1 LDNPSVRKIAVEIL
15 TRVRSQSAYADELI
29 DSAFKHHRFELKDK
43 ALLVELANGSLRWR
57 GLLDWLL
64 AKFFRGDFERCPAKL
79 KSILEV
85 SLYQLKFLDKI
96 PSYAAVSEGVELAKQ
111 EGGPPW
117 AKLVNGVLRNYLRE
131 ANVIKL
137 PATEDNLNFALSICY
152 SHPEWLIERWL
163 KRYGLGNTIAFCE
176 YNNQRP
182 AISVRVNTA
191 KISRAV
197 LMNEFEKLDIGVEPS
212 KYFEDFIKITRP
224 HDITQIGIF
233 TEGYFA
239 IQDESTAIA
248 CSLLSP
254 EKGDTVLDM
263 CAAPGGKSCYLAAL
277 TGETGKVI
285 AVDKNSKR
293 VERIKENARRL
304 NLRNVQPVAA
314 DSTALTIPP
323 VDKILLDAPC
333 SGLGVLSKRADLRWK
348 QTPEDISSIHRL
360 QTALLENASKLLKNR
375 GELVYSTCTLEP
387 EENEEMVAEFLSRH
401 KNFEIVSQSTLL
413 PKTFATPDRYWR
425 SLPFQ
430 HGMDGSFAVKFIK
443 KY

>member
-1 LDNPSVRKIAVEIL
+1 MRKLSVEIL
-15 TRVRSQSAYADELI
+15 TRVRTREAYADELI
-29 DSAFKHHRFELKDK
+29 ASAFNRHHLELKDK
-43 ALLVELANGSLRWR
+43 ALLVELVNGSLRWR

-64 AKFFRGDFERCPAKL
+64 AKFFRGDYERCPIKL

-111 EGGPPW
+111 EGGQPW
-117 AKLVNGVLRNYLRE
+117 ANLVNGVLRSYLRE
-131 ANVIKL
+131 VESIKL
-137 PATEDNLNFALSICY
+137 PAVEDNPSFALSIRC
-152 SHPEWLIERWL
+152 SHPEWLIERWIE
-163 KRYGLGNTIAFCE
+163 RYGLGNTITFCE

-182 AISVRVNTA
+182 AISVRVNIA
-191 KISRAV
+191 KISRAA
-197 LMNEFEKLDIGVEPS
+197 LINEFEKLDIPVGPS
-212 KYFEDFIKITRP
+212 KYFGDFIEITKP
-224 HDITQIGIF
+224 HDLTQSALF

-248 CSLLSP
+248 CLLLSP

-263 CAAPGGKSCYLAAL
+263 CAAPGGKSCYLASF
-277 TGETGKVI
+277 TGKTGNVI
-285 AVDKNSKR
+285 AVDRNPKR
-293 VERIKENARRL
+293 VERIKENVRRL

-314 DSTALTIPP
+314 DSTTLTIPP

-348 QTPEDISSIHRL
+348 RTPEDISSIHSL
-360 QTALLENASKLLKNR
+360 QTALLENASKLLKIG

-387 EENEEMVAEFLSRH
+387 EENEEVVADFLSSH
-401 KNFEIVSQSTLL
+401 KNFEVVSQSNLL
-413 PKTFATPDRYWR
+413 SETFASPDGYWR

-430 HGMDGSFAVKFIK
+430 HGMDGSFAVKVIK
-443 KY
+443 KF